1 MDGGAVVTHRRN
13 ERVSEEIRGVLV
25 EAIREVRD
33 PSVGF
38 VTLTGV
44 DLSPDLRQA
53 RVYVSRLGTEGER
66 DAAVSALNHAAA
78 FLRHAVAERARLRYT
93 PSLRFV
99 ADATIERGSRV
110 EAIIQELHS
119 ADDGTPRGDPE
130 PAG

>member
-1 MDGGAVVTHRRN
+1 VTRRRN

-33 PSVGF
+33 PAVGF

-53 RVYVSRLGTEGER
+53 RIYVSRLGTEADR
-66 DAAVSALNHAAA
+66 DEAVSALNHAAA

-110 EAIIQELHS
+110 EAIIQELHTT
-119 ADDGTPRGDPE
+119 DDGSTSGDPE
-130 PAG
+130 DAG